1 VLQWDNMKIGL
12 ICPYN
17 VAKGG
22 GVQEIVRAMQAELL
36 RRGHDCYIITPRPQD
51 YTGEPEDHMI
61 FIGGAA
67 DFNGPTHTTIQV
79 SASVNDTIN
88 QMLAEEKFDVLH
100 FHEPWIP
107 MLSFQILSRSHTA
120 NVATFHAKM
129 PEDIMSRSIAR
140 VITPYT
146 KASLKYLDG
155 LTAVSDA
162 AAELVC
168 RLTDKPV
175 AIIPNA
181 IAPRFTPPKTFH
193 DNRKHKTILYVGR
206 LEGRKGVKYLLHA
219 FKVLQTQRP
228 DVALVLGGD
237 GADRE
242 KLEALAADLE
252 LNNVEFRGFI
262 SDDEK
267 IKLLQT
273 SDLFC
278 APSLYGESFGLVLLE
293 AMASGLVTVAGD
305 NPGYEAVL
313 DGLGAISLINP
324 KHTAEFARRLEL
336 LLYENDLRK
345 LWRTWA
351 AGEMPKYTYKR
362 IVDQYLEVYEDA
374 IEERKRRV
382 EDQ

>member
-1 VLQWDNMKIGL
+1 MGASMKIGL
-12 ICPYN
+12 VCPYSI
-17 VAKGG
+17 AKGG
-22 GVQEIVRAMQAELL
+22 GVIEIVRAMQTELL
-36 RRGHDCYIITPRPQD
+36 RRGHDCYIITPRPQGYED
-51 YTGEPEDHMI
+51 SPEDHTI
-61 FIGGAA
+61 FIGGST
-67 DFNGPTHTTIQV
+67 DFNSPTHTTIQV

-88 QMLAEEKFDVLH
+88 QMLENEKFDILH

-107 MLSFQILSRSHTA
+107 MLSFQILSRSQTV

-129 PEDIMSRSIAR
+129 PEDIMSRTMAR
-140 VITPYT
+140 MITPYT

-168 RLTDKPV
+168 RLTDEPV
-175 AIIPNA
+175 AIIPNGV
-181 IAPRFTPPKTFH
+181 APRFTRPSAFH
-193 DNRKHKTILYVGR
+193 DNRKQKTILYVGR

-219 FKVLQTQRP
+219 FKVLSDARP
-228 DVALVLGGD
+228 GVSLLLGGD

-242 KLEALAADLE
+242 KLESLISDLE
-252 LNNVEFRGFI
+252 LNGHVTFLGHI
-262 SDDEK
+262 SDAEK

-293 AMASGLVTVAGD
+293 AMATGLVTVAGD

-313 DGLGAISLINP
+313 DGLGALSLINP

-345 LWRTWA
+345 LWRNWA

-362 IVDQYLEVYEDA
+362 IVDQYLEMYKVA
-374 IEERKRRV
+374 IAKH
-382 EDQ
+382 QSNA